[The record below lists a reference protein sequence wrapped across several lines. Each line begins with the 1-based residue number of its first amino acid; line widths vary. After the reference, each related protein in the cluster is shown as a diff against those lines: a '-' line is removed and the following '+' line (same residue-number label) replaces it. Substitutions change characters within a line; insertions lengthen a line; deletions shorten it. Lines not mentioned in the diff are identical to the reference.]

1 MSDFVM
7 SETNRR
13 EINKENEGDCIDDL
27 AEYLE
32 HLSRTTPTTMPE
44 WMN

>member
-1 MSDFVM
+1 M
-7 SETNRR
+7 SETND
-13 EINKENEGDCIDDL
+13 EAENL

-32 HLSRTTPTTMPE
+32 YLVRVTPTTMPE